1 MSTDDVVDI
10 AATTMHPRRRQVW
23 LRVGIP
29 IGGVALVIA
38 AILAIALYS
47 ERANQ
52 SGVLLLSEDLL
63 TTLQGRISQQVTA
76 YLDPATRAARLARD
90 MTAGT
95 AIADPRS
102 ALEAFAAS
110 ALRQIPQ
117 IDAFYTGDAAGNFMM
132 VQRGTAGGT
141 DTKTVMNA
149 PGPRLVEWIRRGA
162 DDRVIG
168 HETDPN
174 DQFDPRTRE
183 WFQGALKSDDVYW
196 TGVYVFFTRRMPG
209 VTAAIQYHGTNGLNR
224 VFGVDITLQALSD
237 FLASLKIGRTGRA
250 AIVDDTGHL
259 IAAPDTTHML
269 RDSGGQLTT
278 ARVDQINDPVLMA
291 AYDHF
296 KVEGFGR
303 RIIMVGDQP
312 FVSIVSRL
320 PASGRDWSLLMVAP
334 EQDFTGFVANN
345 GRRTLLLSLIVVAL
359 AAMLAALLVRQGLR
373 ADRAARLLL
382 DRGRAIEQQNL
393 AFANLARQPNLFDKT
408 QQAPVQQMTQA
419 LVDLAG
425 AQRAGV
431 WHLLAGGQQMLCEDL
446 YDRSSGGHS
455 EGLRLTRAELPQI
468 FAALEAGEV
477 IDAPDAA
484 SDRRAAELYRT
495 FLHDSRI
502 RGVFVVPVRVNDR
515 TIGAI
520 MLEDASHVADAHEFI
535 LLTADL
541 IAIRMRGATDA
552 PATTR
557 SDVAQVPPSATG
569 ERSLTAE
576 LVLRGLEGP
585 LAADVFASAVVM
597 VIRFSGAQA
606 LATKDASSDSTLA
619 DRIAAMMQ
627 DVAAAHDIPYMKLLG
642 HDVIAAA
649 GFTPDDAG
657 AIVRIA
663 DAAIAIREHCLE
675 LFEVCGHP
683 PQFRIGIDCGVA
695 IGSHVGR
702 QPRIFNLW
710 GEAVRTAI
718 RMAEAGAGPGT
729 IQVSESAHRRLR
741 EQFLFRLRGR
751 FYVPH
756 AGAEQTFVLGG
767 RQ

>member
-382 DRGRAIEQQNL
+382 DRGQSNRTAEPGICQFGTPTQSV
-393 AFANLARQPNLFDKT
+393 RQDAT
-408 QQAPVQQMTQA
+408 
-419 LVDLAG
+419 G
-425 AQRAGV
+425 
-431 WHLLAGGQQMLCEDL
+431 
-446 YDRSSGGHS
+446 
-455 EGLRLTRAELPQI
+455 TRAADDTGVGRSGRRTARRCVAFVGRWPTNAVRRSLRPQQRWT
-468 FAALEAGEV
+468 L
-477 IDAPDAA
+477 
-484 SDRRAAELYRT
+484 
-495 FLHDSRI
+495 
-502 RGVFVVPVRVNDR
+502 
-515 TIGAI
+515 
-520 MLEDASHVADAHEFI
+520 
-535 LLTADL
+535 
-541 IAIRMRGATDA
+541 RGAAPYPRRIATDLCRLGSW
-552 PATTR
+552 R
-557 SDVAQVPPSATG
+557 SD
-569 ERSLTAE
+569 
-576 LVLRGLEGP
+576 
-585 LAADVFASAVVM
+585 
-597 VIRFSGAQA
+597 
-606 LATKDASSDSTLA
+606 
-619 DRIAAMMQ
+619 
-627 DVAAAHDIPYMKLLG
+627 
-642 HDVIAAA
+642 
-649 GFTPDDAG
+649 
-657 AIVRIA
+657 
-663 DAAIAIREHCLE
+663 
-675 LFEVCGHP
+675 
-683 PQFRIGIDCGVA
+683 
-695 IGSHVGR
+695 
-702 QPRIFNLW
+702 
-710 GEAVRTAI
+710 
-718 RMAEAGAGPGT
+718 
-729 IQVSESAHRRLR
+729 
-741 EQFLFRLRGR
+741 
-751 FYVPH
+751 
-756 AGAEQTFVLGG
+756 
-767 RQ
+767 